1 MGKEFDSVQ
10 GISYTEVADYLKEL
24 KEKDP
29 GGLGDK
35 LRPMDMMYG
44 ELSWQYSMIPI
55 SVDFIRQTPGMSC
68 VLLIPSTPDLK
79 HKKKKQADAKGVC
92 SIVFSKGA
100 EIEKRKM
107 EL

>member
-1 MGKEFDSVQ
+1 M
-10 GISYTEVADYLKEL
+10 
-24 KEKDP
+24 
-29 GGLGDK
+29 
-35 LRPMDMMYG
+35 
-44 ELSWQYSMIPI
+44 

-68 VLLIPSTPDLK
+68 VLLIPSTPGLK
-79 HKKKKQADAKGVC
+79 HKKKKQADTKGVC

>member
-44 ELSWQYSMIPI
+44 ELAIQYDPNVRGFHKTDSGDVLCASDP
-55 SVDFIRQTPGMSC
+55 QHPGFE
-68 VLLIPSTPDLK
+68 T
-79 HKKKKQADAKGVC
+79 
-92 SIVFSKGA
+92 
-100 EIEKRKM
+100 
-107 EL
+107 